1 MPVSYRILPHRNL
14 VLVTY
19 TGVAGLRETIE
30 RTAECA
36 SHPDFRPTHRHLV
49 DVSRITGYE
58 RDFPGFFAMQAKVME
73 SYPPLG
79 HDQLFLFLAPTRVA
93 QEMAQMVRR
102 SWDGLDWAIVRIV
115 EDEGQALNLLGVA
128 ELSLAQLVSAP
139 D

>member
-1 MPVSYRILPHRNL
+1 MPVSFRILPQHAL

-19 TGVAGLRETIE
+19 SGVAGLQETIE

-36 SHPDFRPTHRHLV
+36 RHPDFDLRFRHLV

-73 SYPPLG
+73 SYPPQG
-79 HDQLFLFLAPTRVA
+79 QDQMFIFLAPTRQG

-102 SWDGLDWAIVRIV
+102 SWDGLDWAIVRVV
-115 EDEGQALNLLGVA
+115 EDETQAITLLGLR
-128 ELSLAQLVSAP
+128 EQSISGLLAQSG
-139 D
+139 

>member
-1 MPVSYRILPHRNL
+1 MPVSFRILPHRAL

-19 TGVAGLRETIE
+19 TGMAGLQETIE

-73 SYPPLG
+73 SYPPPLG
-79 HDQLFLFLAPTRVA
+79 HDQMFLFLAPTRA
-93 QEMAQMVRR
+93 GQEMAQMVRR
-102 SWDGLDWAIVRIV
+102 SWDGLDAIIVRIV
-115 EDEGQALNLLGVA
+115 EDEAQALALLGLR
-128 ELSLAQLVSAP
+128 ESCLADLVEAG
-139 D
+139 

>member
-1 MPVSYRILPHRNL
+1 MPVAFRILPSRAL

-19 TGVAGLRETIE
+19 SGVAGLQETIE

-36 SHPDFRPTHRHLV
+36 RHPDFDLRYRHLV

-73 SYPPLG
+73 SYPPQG
-79 HDQLFLFLAPTRVA
+79 QDQIFVFLAPTRQG

-102 SWDGLDWAIVRIV
+102 SWDGLNWAIVRIV
-115 EDEGQALNLLGVA
+115 EDEGQALDLLGLREHSISELLA
-128 ELSLAQLVSAP
+128 EVG
-139 D
+139 

>member
-1 MPVSYRILPHRNL
+1 MPVSFRILPQRAL

-19 TGVAGLRETIE
+19 TGVAGLQETIE
-30 RTAECA
+30 RTTECA
-36 SHPDFRPTHRHLV
+36 SHPDFDPAFRHLV

-73 SYPPLG
+73 SYPPQAQ
-79 HDQLFLFLAPTRVA
+79 DQLFLFLAPTRIG

-115 EDEGQALNLLGVA
+115 EDEGQAMTLLGLR
-128 ELSLAQLVSAP
+128 EHSISDLLLLSG
-139 D
+139 